1 MEKLVLKCDINQSLK
16 LPVPAESSEFWDEP
30 EAREVTL
37 AALIILGHYWLLY
50 YQEFRIGMQET
61 RLMYSVLR
69 QTVSSFTVRLRRVYG
84 TH

>member
-16 LPVPAESSEFWDEP
+16 LPAPAESSEFWDEH
-30 EAREVTL
+30 EAREITL
-37 AALIILGHYWLLY
+37 AALIVLGHYWLLY
-50 YQEFRIGMQET
+50 DQEFRIGMQET

>member
-16 LPVPAESSEFWDEP
+16 LPAPAESSEFWDEQ

-37 AALIILGHYWLLY
+37 AALIILGHYWLF
-50 YQEFRIGMQET
+50 QEFRIGMQET